1 MADKVVPME
10 IGEVVSEADVM
21 EDVVMDRRDSEE
33 EVAVD
38 VTSDESLS
46 MELVDAWLLPT
57 TLGSVVTRVMC
68 KVDFWVG
75 LELALVIGLVNG
87 LERGCESK
95 ICTCFSRPPVRR
107 GMATP
112 ARGFCGTPT
121 FRAVGEGDTESS
133 YWMCC
138 SISGIA
144 ITWKGKRVSVVP
156 SAAAAT
162 H

>member
-1 MADKVVPME
+1 
-10 IGEVVSEADVM
+10 M
-21 EDVVMDRRDSEE
+21 EDVVMDWRDSEE

-38 VTSDESLS
+38 VMSDESLS
-46 MELVDAWLLPT
+46 TELPDVWLLPLL
-57 TLGSVVTRVMC
+57 LGSMAIRVMC

-95 ICTCFSRPPVRR
+95 ICTCLSRPPVRR
-107 GMATP
+107 GMVTP
-112 ARGFCGTPT
+112 ARSLGGTPT
-121 FRAVGEGDTESS
+121 LREMGEGDTESS

-144 ITWKGKRVSVVP
+144 ITEKQERGQFCSACCGGNLLIFSGFMSV
-156 SAAAAT
+156 
-162 H
+162 